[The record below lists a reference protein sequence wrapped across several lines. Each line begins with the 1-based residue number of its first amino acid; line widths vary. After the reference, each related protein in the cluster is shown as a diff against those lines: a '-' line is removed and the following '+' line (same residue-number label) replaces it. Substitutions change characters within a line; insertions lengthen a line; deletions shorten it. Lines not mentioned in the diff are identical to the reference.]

1 MDIGQTIFRVRKEK
15 GIKQKDLAKG
25 AGISPTYLSQIEKGQ
40 RIPTIYTLEKISA
53 EINIPFPVLSFLSLD
68 INSIPEEK
76 KFAYNQIKP
85 LLDGLVEKIFL
96 KQ

>member
-15 GIKQKDLAKG
+15 GIKQKDLARR
-25 AGISPTYLSQIEKGQ
+25 AGISPTYLSQIENGQ
-40 RIPTIYTLEKISA
+40 RSPTLVTLEKISA
-53 EINIPFPVLSFLSLD
+53 EINIPLSILSFLSLD
-68 INSIPEEK
+68 INSIPEGK

-96 KQ
+96 EP